1 MLYVGSSS
9 LTWNRTCA
17 LCIGT
22 HSLNHWATREIP
34 EKDVFADVIKD
45 LKIRSFWITWV
56 DLKSNDEC
64 PQ

>member
-1 MLYVGSSS
+1 MPS
-9 LTWNRTCA
+9 A
-17 LCIGT
+17 LRT

-45 LKIRSFWITWV
+45 LKMRSFWIIWV